1 MSRALRVLG
10 RGAAPGRSGG
20 SGEGLGR
27 RALRSLRALGRAA
40 PAHKALTAGVVVLVL
55 ILLAGFF
62 APFPHDPIQPN
73 PQNTLQPPDGTFW
86 FGTDRFGFD
95 VFSRVFASARLDL
108 PIALAGTLLSIAVGI
123 PVGLVASNKSR
134 WSERIMRGLD
144 MFQAFPLLVLA
155 FAIVALTGNSL
166 RNIVFAIALVNVP
179 RFIRLVRS
187 EALVLRESRFIEA
200 ATAIGASRTRVMLR
214 HMMPNTMG
222 IVLAQASLAAAHAII
237 VIAGL
242 SFLGIGITPPDASWG
257 VMIRVGSQNIATG
270 QWWVSFF
277 PGAMVFVTIVAF
289 NVIADGVNRLIGR
302 AED

>member
-1 MSRALRVLG
+1 MSRARLALR
-10 RGAAPGRSGG
+10 RATSGRSGTT
-20 SGEGLGR
+20 SGDR
-27 RALRSLRALGRAA
+27 PTVRALRSFAKGAL
-40 PAHKALTAGVVVLVL
+40 AHKGLTIGCAVILL
-55 ILLAGFF
+55 ILLTGFF
-62 APFPHDPIQPN
+62 APLPHDPIQPN
-73 PQNTLQPPDGTFW
+73 PQNTLQAPDGEFW

-123 PVGLVASNKSR
+123 PVGLAASNKSR

-144 MFQAFPLLVLA
+144 MFQSFPLLVLA

-200 ATAIGASRTRVMLR
+200 ATAVGASRSRVMVR
-214 HMMPNTMG
+214 HVMPNTMG

-242 SFLGIGITPPDASWG
+242 SFLGIGIAPPDASWG

-270 QWWVSFF
+270 QWWASFF

-289 NVIADGVNRLIGR
+289 NVVADGVHRLIGR

>member
-1 MSRALRVLG
+1 MSRARAVLDRVLPQRAPTAG
-10 RGAAPGRSGG
+10 RAGRVRHG
-20 SGEGLGR
+20 
-27 RALRSLRALGRAA
+27 LRALARVAL
-40 PAHKALTAGVVVLVL
+40 AHKGLTVGLVVILL
-55 ILLAGFF
+55 ILIAGFL
-62 APFPHDPIQPN
+62 APLPHDPIQPN
-73 PQNTLQPPDGTFW
+73 PESTLQSPDGEFW

-144 MFQAFPLLVLA
+144 MFQSFPLLVLA

-166 RNIVFAIALVNVP
+166 RNIIFAIALVNVP

-200 ATAIGASRTRVMLR
+200 ATAIGASRSRVMLR
-214 HMMPNTMG
+214 HVMPNTMG

-289 NVIADGVNRLIGR
+289 NMVADGVSRLIGR

>member
-1 MSRALRVLG
+1 MSRARLALARALPK
-10 RGAAPGRSGG
+10 RAEMPAEGG
-20 SGEGLGR
+20 SAG
-27 RALRSLRALGRAA
+27 RALRTLARGAL
-40 PAHKALTAGVVVLVL
+40 AHKGLTIGFVVILL

-62 APFPHDPIQPN
+62 APLPHDPIQPN
-73 PQNTLQPPDGTFW
+73 PQSTLQSPDGEFW

-123 PVGLVASNKSR
+123 PLGLAASNKSR

-144 MFQAFPLLVLA
+144 MFQSFPLLVLA
-155 FAIVALTGNSL
+155 FAIVALTGNTL
-166 RNIVFAIALVNVP
+166 RNIIFAIALVNVP

-200 ATAIGASRTRVMLR
+200 ATAIGASRSRVMLR
-214 HMMPNTMG
+214 HVMPNTMG

-289 NVIADGVNRLIGR
+289 NMVADGVTRLIGR

>member
-1 MSRALRVLG
+1 M
-10 RGAAPGRSGG
+10 
-20 SGEGLGR
+20 
-27 RALRSLRALGRAA
+27 
-40 PAHKALTAGVVVLVL
+40 
-55 ILLAGFF
+55 
-62 APFPHDPIQPN
+62 
-73 PQNTLQPPDGTFW
+73 
-86 FGTDRFGFD
+86 
-95 VFSRVFASARLDL
+95 FSRVFASARLDL

-123 PVGLVASNKSR
+123 PVGLIASNKSR

-144 MFQAFPLLVLA
+144 MFQSFPLLVLA
-155 FAIVALTGNSL
+155 FAIVALTGNTL
-166 RNIVFAIALVNVP
+166 RNIIFAIALVNVP

-200 ATAIGASRTRVMLR
+200 ATAIGASRSRVMLR
-214 HMMPNTMG
+214 HVMPNTMG

-289 NVIADGVNRLIGR
+289 NMVADGVTRLIGR
-302 AED
+302 AEE

>member
-1 MSRALRVLG
+1 MLRTLRTLS
-10 RGAAPGRSGG
+10 RGAR
-20 SGEGLGR
+20 
-27 RALRSLRALGRAA
+27 
-40 PAHKALTAGVVVLVL
+40 AHKGLTAGLVVILL

-62 APFPHDPIQPN
+62 APLPHDPIQPN
-73 PQNTLQPPDGTFW
+73 PESTLRSPDGEFW

-108 PIALAGTLLSIAVGI
+108 PIALGGTLLSIAVGI

-144 MFQAFPLLVLA
+144 MFQSFPLLVLA

-200 ATAIGASRTRVMLR
+200 ATAIGAGRSRVMLR
-214 HMMPNTMG
+214 HVMPNTMG
-222 IVLAQASLAAAHAII
+222 IVVAQASLAAAHAII

-289 NVIADGVNRLIGR
+289 NVVADGVMGLIGR

>member
-1 MSRALRVLG
+1 MSRAL
-10 RGAAPGRSGG
+10 GALRRASSKVAGTSGG
-20 SGEGLGR
+20 DGTPR
-27 RALRSLRALGRAA
+27 RALRAVGRAA
-40 PAHKALTAGVVVLVL
+40 LAHKGLTVGFVVILL

-62 APFPHDPIQPN
+62 APLPHDPIQPN
-73 PQNTLQPPDGTFW
+73 PESTLQSPDGEFW

-144 MFQAFPLLVLA
+144 MFQSFPLLVLA
-155 FAIVALTGNSL
+155 FAIVALTGNTL
-166 RNIVFAIALVNVP
+166 RNIIFAIALVNVP

-214 HMMPNTMG
+214 HVMPNTMG

-289 NVIADGVNRLIGR
+289 NMVADGVTRLIGR

>member
-1 MSRALRVLG
+1 MSRALGVLARVLPQRSG
-10 RGAAPGRSGG
+10 APGTA
-20 SGEGLGR
+20 R
-27 RALRSLRALGRAA
+27 RARHTLRALGRGAL
-40 PAHKALTAGVVVLVL
+40 AHKGLTVGFVVILL

-62 APFPHDPIQPN
+62 APLPHDPIQPN
-73 PQNTLQPPDGTFW
+73 PENTLQSPDGEFW

-144 MFQAFPLLVLA
+144 MFQSFPLLVLA
-155 FAIVALTGNSL
+155 FAIVALTGNTL
-166 RNIVFAIALVNVP
+166 RNIIFAIALVNVP

-214 HMMPNTMG
+214 HVMPNTMG

-242 SFLGIGITPPDASWG
+242 SFLGIGITPPEASWG

-289 NVIADGVNRLIGR
+289 NMVADGVTRLIGR

>member
-1 MSRALRVLG
+1 MSRARTVLARALPRRAAEPSEGGHARRTLRVLAK
-10 RGAAPGRSGG
+10 GA
-20 SGEGLGR
+20 L
-27 RALRSLRALGRAA
+27 
-40 PAHKALTAGVVVLVL
+40 AHKGLTIGFVVIVL

-62 APFPHDPIQPN
+62 APLPHDPIQPN
-73 PQNTLQPPDGTFW
+73 PESTLQSLDGEFW

-123 PVGLVASNKSR
+123 PLGLAASNKSR

-144 MFQAFPLLVLA
+144 MFQSFPLLVLA
-155 FAIVALTGNSL
+155 FAIVALTGNTL
-166 RNIVFAIALVNVP
+166 QNIIFAIALVNVP

-214 HMMPNTMG
+214 HVMPNTMG

-289 NVIADGVNRLIGR
+289 NMVADGVTRLIGR

>member
-1 MSRALRVLG
+1 MSRARLSLRNALPA
-10 RGAAPGRSGG
+10 RPGASPGSQKAA
-20 SGEGLGR
+20 
-27 RALRSLRALGRAA
+27 RALRSLARGAL
-40 PAHKALTAGVVVLVL
+40 AHKGLTIGFVVILL

-62 APFPHDPIQPN
+62 APLPHDPIQPN
-73 PQNTLQPPDGTFW
+73 PESTLQSPDGEFW

-144 MFQAFPLLVLA
+144 MFQSFPLLVLA
-155 FAIVALTGNSL
+155 FAIVALTGNTL
-166 RNIVFAIALVNVP
+166 RNIIFAIALVNVP

-200 ATAIGASRTRVMLR
+200 ATAIGASRSRVMLR
-214 HMMPNTMG
+214 HVMPNTMG

-289 NVIADGVNRLIGR
+289 NLVADGVSRLIGR

>member
-1 MSRALRVLG
+1 MSRARRVLARVVPERTG
-10 RGAAPGRSGG
+10 ASGAARPQLSG
-20 SGEGLGR
+20 
-27 RALRSLRALGRAA
+27 LRSVGRAA
-40 PAHKALTAGVVVLVL
+40 LAHKALTVSLLVILL
-55 ILLAGFF
+55 ILLTGFF
-62 APFPHDPIQPN
+62 APLPHDPIQPN
-73 PQNTLQPPDGTFW
+73 PESTLQSPDGEFW

-95 VFSRVFASARLDL
+95 VFSRVFASAQLDL

-123 PVGLVASNKSR
+123 PIGLLASNKSR

-144 MFQAFPLLVLA
+144 MFQSFPLLVLA

-200 ATAIGASRTRVMLR
+200 ATAIGASRSRVMVR
-214 HMMPNTMG
+214 HVMPNTMG

-242 SFLGIGITPPDASWG
+242 SFLGIGIAPPDASWG

-270 QWWVSFF
+270 QWWASFF

-289 NVIADGVNRLIGR
+289 NMVADGVNRLIGR

>member
-1 MSRALRVLG
+1 M
-10 RGAAPGRSGG
+10 
-20 SGEGLGR
+20 GL
-27 RALRSLRALGRAA
+27 
-40 PAHKALTAGVVVLVL
+40 VVILL
-55 ILLAGFF
+55 ILIAGFL
-62 APFPHDPIQPN
+62 APLPHDPIQPN
-73 PQNTLQPPDGTFW
+73 PESTLQSPDGEFW

-144 MFQAFPLLVLA
+144 MFQSFPLLVLA

-166 RNIVFAIALVNVP
+166 RNIIFAIALVNVP

-200 ATAIGASRTRVMLR
+200 ATAIGASRSRVMLR
-214 HMMPNTMG
+214 HVMPNTMG

-289 NVIADGVNRLIGR
+289 NMVADGVSRLIGR

>member
-1 MSRALRVLG
+1 MSRAL
-10 RGAAPGRSGG
+10 GALRRASSKVAGG
-20 SGEGLGR
+20 SGGDATAR
-27 RALRSLRALGRAA
+27 RALRAAGRAA
-40 PAHKALTAGVVVLVL
+40 LAHKGLTVGFVVILL

-62 APFPHDPIQPN
+62 APLPHDPIQPN
-73 PQNTLQPPDGTFW
+73 PESTLQSPDGEFW

-144 MFQAFPLLVLA
+144 MFQSFPLLVLA
-155 FAIVALTGNSL
+155 FAIVALTGNTL
-166 RNIVFAIALVNVP
+166 RNIIFAIALVNVP

-214 HMMPNTMG
+214 HVMPNTMG

-289 NVIADGVNRLIGR
+289 NMVADGVTRLIGR

>member
-1 MSRALRVLG
+1 MSRARLALARVVPQRSAAPGAGGRARHTLRAVG
-10 RGAAPGRSGG
+10 RGA
-20 SGEGLGR
+20 L
-27 RALRSLRALGRAA
+27 
-40 PAHKALTAGVVVLVL
+40 AHKGLTIGFVVILL

-62 APFPHDPIQPN
+62 APLPHDPIQPN
-73 PQNTLQPPDGTFW
+73 PESTLQSPDGEFW

-123 PVGLVASNKSR
+123 PVGLIASNKSR

-144 MFQAFPLLVLA
+144 MFQSFPLLVLA
-155 FAIVALTGNSL
+155 FAIVALTGNTL
-166 RNIVFAIALVNVP
+166 RNIIFAIALVNVP

-200 ATAIGASRTRVMLR
+200 ATAIGASRSRVMLR
-214 HMMPNTMG
+214 HVMPNTMG

-289 NVIADGVNRLIGR
+289 NMVADGVTRLIGR
-302 AED
+302 AEE

>member
-1 MSRALRVLG
+1 MSRARLLLDRVRPERATTPEGPGRARQALRTLA
-10 RGAAPGRSGG
+10 RGALSHK
-20 SGEGLGR
+20 GLTVGF
-27 RALRSLRALGRAA
+27 
-40 PAHKALTAGVVVLVL
+40 VVIVL
-55 ILLAGFF
+55 ILLTGFF
-62 APFPHDPIQPN
+62 APLPHDPIQPN
-73 PQNTLQPPDGTFW
+73 PESTLKSPDGTFW

-123 PVGLVASNKSR
+123 PLGLVASNKSR

-144 MFQAFPLLVLA
+144 MFQSFPLLVLA

-166 RNIVFAIALVNVP
+166 RNIIFAIALVNVP

-200 ATAIGASRTRVMLR
+200 ATAIGASRSRVMLR
-214 HMMPNTMG
+214 HVMPNTMG

-289 NVIADGVNRLIGR
+289 NMVADGVSRLIGR